1 LEAILKAIFFFPE
14 DSGMESNSRERKEY
28 KMVLQ
33 REREREMNISGLG
46 NENIVVKREAGFIFK
61 RW

>member
-1 LEAILKAIFFFPE
+1 
-14 DSGMESNSRERKEY
+14 MESNSRERKEY

-33 REREREMNISGLG
+33 RERERERNISGLG

>member
-1 LEAILKAIFFFPE
+1 
-14 DSGMESNSRERKEY
+14 MESNFRERKEY

-33 REREREMNISGLG
+33 RERERERERNISGLG

>member
-1 LEAILKAIFFFPE
+1 
-14 DSGMESNSRERKEY
+14 MESNSRERKEY

-33 REREREMNISGLG
+33 RERERERERERNISGLG